1 MIDLSLQEVEQTQR
15 KVDDFY
21 KEWLEHIRKKIEKNK
36 NTVKRI
42 GGKERKLKQEIED
55 KEEKIKEIYNDDDN
69 YVNRN
74 KQNRLKS
81 FGLEKDIFDYENK
94 INELKQKLEWHYK
107 KNETRIKYLKEEN
120 DRLMKEYEK
129 IYNEKAEIDD
139 AIIKGVLGKDVDI
152 GDIMAAKELKEEN
165 DVLFTKLI
173 NQ

>member
-1 MIDLSLQEVEQTQR
+1 MIDLSLQEVEQTQI

>member
-1 MIDLSLQEVEQTQR
+1 MIDLSLQEVEQTQI

-21 KEWLEHIRKKIEKNK
+21 KEWLEHIRNKIDKNK

-55 KEEKIKEIYNDDDN
+55 KEEKIKEIYNDDNN

>member
-1 MIDLSLQEVEQTQR
+1 MIDLSLQEVEQTQI

-55 KEEKIKEIYNDDDN
+55 KEEKIKEIYNDDNN

>member
-21 KEWLEHIRKKIEKNK
+21 KEWLEHIRNKIDKNK

-55 KEEKIKEIYNDDDN
+55 KEEKIKEIYNDDNN

-165 DVLFTKLI
+165 DDLFKKLI